1 MGVPL
6 LGQLRFTGFPAW
18 LFWLF
23 IHVFFLIGFRNRLVV
38 LMDWASAYWS
48 FQRNARV
55 VADVPG
61 KEES

>member
-1 MGVPL
+1 MARRSGRCASR
-6 LGQLRFTGFPAW
+6 GGSAW

-23 IHVFFLIGFRNRLVV
+23 AHVYFLIGFRNRLVV

-55 VADVPG
+55 VAHADKKG
-61 KEES
+61 EA